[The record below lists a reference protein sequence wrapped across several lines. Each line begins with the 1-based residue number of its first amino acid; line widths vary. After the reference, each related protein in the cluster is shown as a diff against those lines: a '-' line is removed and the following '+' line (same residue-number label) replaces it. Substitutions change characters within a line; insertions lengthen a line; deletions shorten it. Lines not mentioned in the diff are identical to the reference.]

1 MKFFIA
7 EKNIG
12 YNVTKEQVE
21 IIIKKLQDKGW
32 DVEYGL
38 KENIL
43 NENIDTNQINEIQ
56 DDFAN
61 DFITVIEEAGL

>member
-38 KENIL
+38 KDNIL

>member
-12 YNVTKEQVE
+12 NNVTKEQVE

-32 DVEYGL
+32 EVEYGL
-38 KENIL
+38 KENIV